1 MVSLKILN
9 RKMMGGRKDQSPN
22 EGPTTQRCQ
31 RAPGPTL
38 MQVRRTGTDDLR
50 GERTRIEDVRQSLLT
65 ETEIDEEIEAQTETE
80 IEEGI
85 EAPIETE
92 IGGEEIMALTDMGI
106 EEETR
111 NLRDQDARAMKA
123 GGGAAMSKIPRKLR
137 ASHRLQD
144 PAEGLQQGA
153 ATPMA
158 VMRMVMD
165 PKRHPQPRLRRSA
178 SCCELRLIETDDMEE
193 TATSPASGR

>member
-1 MVSLKILN
+1 MSLKILN
-9 RKMMGGRKDQSPN
+9 RKMMRVRRDQSPK
-22 EGPTTQRCQ
+22 EGPMTQWCQ

-38 MQVRRTGTDDLR
+38 MQVQRTGIDDLR
-50 GERTRIEDVRQSLLT
+50 GERIEDVRQSLLT

-80 IEEGI
+80 IEEEI
-85 EAPIETE
+85 EAQTETE
-92 IGGEEIMALTDMGI
+92 IEGEEIMALTDMGI
-106 EEETR
+106 EEETL

-123 GGGAAMSKIPRKLR
+123 GGGAAMSKIPRKLQ

-144 PAEGLQQGA
+144 PAGGLQQGV

-158 VMRMVMD
+158 VMRMVTD
-165 PKRHPQPRLRRSA
+165 PKRHPQPRLRRSV
-178 SCCELRLIETDDMEE
+178 SCCELKLIETDDMEE

>member
-1 MVSLKILN
+1 M
-9 RKMMGGRKDQSPN
+9 
-22 EGPTTQRCQ
+22 TQRCQ

-38 MQVRRTGTDDLR
+38 MQVQRTGIDDLR
-50 GERTRIEDVRQSLLT
+50 GERIEDVRQSLLT

-85 EAPIETE
+85 EAQTETE
-92 IGGEEIMALTDMGI
+92 IGEEIMALTDMGI
-106 EEETR
+106 KEETLT
-111 NLRDQDARAMKA
+111 LRDQDARAMKA

-158 VMRMVMD
+158 VMRMVTD
-165 PKRHPQPRLRRSA
+165 PKRHPQPRLRRSV